1 MQKVALREMLRLQ
14 ATTSDNLSTTTTG
27 GGGSAPVLERQ
38 RAQQRW
44 RQEQQQEPQQ
54 SYFNETQLNTM
65 ETFMQNP
72 LSLQSEL
79 QAFQAE
85 LENGW
90 PDFTPHQ
97 MLMIPSTH
105 YSNANDNG
113 DGISRT
119 WSCPPLVEN
128 LPRNQVEE
136 KANGSDVI
144 VSVRESF
151 KKRRADKSLLLNNP
165 MAKVAEEEDAKEKRI
180 KVDRGET
187 EQSREASVDTSKDTS
202 KLSEV
207 QKMDYIHV
215 RREKISKRMKY
226 LQDLVPGC
234 DKITGKA
241 GMLDEIINYV
251 QSLQR
256 QVEFLSMKLSTVNPC
271 LDFNIDNFFT
281 KEIFSPSN
289 GDNLAMMGMSSEVVN
304 PPPCLQF
311 NPMQHLDA
319 AACCGLDVAIN
330 PNSDPLW
337 RTTSAPASLPQ
348 TLMDSCFHNNDGS
361 SNWDA
366 KIQGLYNAEVSQ
378 GRQTTFPYQSFPGN
392 ANANNLKT
400 EN

>member
-1 MQKVALREMLRLQ
+1 MLHLQ
-14 ATTSDNLSTTTTG
+14 ATTSDNLSTTTTTTITTT

-65 ETFMQNP
+65 GTFMQNP

-79 QAFQAE
+79 QALQAE

-105 YSNANDNG
+105 YSNANING

-151 KKRRADKSLLLNNP
+151 KKRKADKSLLLNNP
-165 MAKVAEEEDAKEKRI
+165 MAKVAVEEDAKEKRI

-187 EQSREASVDTSKDTS
+187 EQSREASVDMSKDTS

-207 QKMDYIHV
+207 QKMDYIHVRARRGQATDSHSLAERV

-256 QVEFLSMKLSTVNPC
+256 QVEFLSMKLSAVNPS

-289 GDNLAMMGMSSEVVN
+289 GDNVAMMGMSSEV
-304 PPPCLQF
+304 
-311 NPMQHLDA
+311 
-319 AACCGLDVAIN
+319 
-330 PNSDPLW
+330 
-337 RTTSAPASLPQ
+337 
-348 TLMDSCFHNNDGS
+348 NNDGS
-361 SNWDA
+361 PNWDA
-366 KIQGLYNAEVSQ
+366 KIQSLYNAELSQ
-378 GRQTTFPYQSFPGN
+378 GRQTTFPYQSFSGN
-392 ANANNLKT
+392 ASANNLKM